1 MRAGARRG
9 REDVSFAPFCL
20 FFFFFSTFIRRF
32 FLLFFSFFFLLSLLN
47 LPVSFSFLKTY
58 KNPPKSLH
66 SVHEGE
72 KPFELE
78 LSWICDANG
87 RKFERVPADKVAVAE
102 AEAKAALAESDMDD

>member
-1 MRAGARRG
+1 MPP
-9 REDVSFAPFCL
+9 PF
-20 FFFFFSTFIRRF
+20 
-32 FLLFFSFFFLLSLLN
+32 LS
-47 LPVSFSFLKTY
+47 
-58 KNPPKSLH
+58 KNDRNPLSSISLH

-87 RKFERVPADKVAVAE
+87 RKFERVPADKAAAAE